1 MTDFSNHTN
10 DEVAQAI
17 MEPLLEAEARAAAQ
31 SPETPALLELRRQL
45 AKMHLHA
52 SLAVVASNGG
62 GYTSFN
68 GGDKTPPGGP

>member
-1 MTDFSNHTN
+1 MTDFSNHSN

-31 SPETPALLELRRQL
+31 SPVTPELTTLRREL

-52 SLAVVASNGG
+52 SLAVGASNAG

-68 GGDKTPPGGP
+68 GEPKDAPPGP